1 MSTGTKT
8 STSLMTPIIYP
19 GSIER
24 VDFSEEK
31 EDKGFVMMIELR
43 GSAKWEFCPLPVRT
57 FRTIE
62 VDVSNAPDP
71 QAGW

>member
-1 MSTGTKT
+1 
-8 STSLMTPIIYP
+8 
-19 GSIER
+19 
-24 VDFSEEK
+24 
-31 EDKGFVMMIELR
+31 MIELER

-71 QAGW
+71 QAALVKAIEKKDIQNAVGGYKLRSEQMEQLDSASLPAP